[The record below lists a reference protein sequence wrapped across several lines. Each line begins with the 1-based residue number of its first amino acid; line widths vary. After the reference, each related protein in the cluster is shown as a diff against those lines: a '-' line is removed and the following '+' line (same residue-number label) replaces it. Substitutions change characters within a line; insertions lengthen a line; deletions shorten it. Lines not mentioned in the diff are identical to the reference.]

1 MNNDNGKAYYGIG
14 LDNSQ
19 LQQDAE
25 EASRIL
31 ANIGTEAEQQS
42 ASVRE
47 ALSNLPE
54 LNIEIITNATS
65 TADSIDAAFAEIDRV
80 FDENKSAIAQLE
92 KEYDRLKK
100 RRLRRLWRETTKP
113 IVPSWNRRTPS
124 NR

>member
-54 LNIEIITNATS
+54 LNIEIITTPPRQPILS
-65 TADSIDAAFAEIDRV
+65 TQRS
-80 FDENKSAIAQLE
+80 
-92 KEYDRLKK
+92 
-100 RRLRRLWRETTKP
+100 LR
-113 IVPSWNRRTPS
+113 
-124 NR
+124 

>member
-47 ALSNLPE
+47 AL
-54 LNIEIITNATS
+54 THA
-65 TADSIDAAFAEIDRV
+65 
-80 FDENKSAIAQLE
+80 
-92 KEYDRLKK
+92 
-100 RRLRRLWRETTKP
+100 
-113 IVPSWNRRTPS
+113 VPQPPFRPPWMLAYAYP
-124 NR
+124 